1 MIKSFL
7 FSIGCALLALNAF
20 AEEQTILL
28 IESYHADFAW
38 DASYKK
44 GIQEG
49 LGSAYRVE
57 TFQMDTKR
65 LPPSEHQA
73 KADEAWAAYQRL
85 KPILVLLGDDA
96 ALKFLAS
103 RFAETTTPVVYLGI
117 NANLRSYL
125 PTGAKN
131 FTGVLERPLYA
142 RSIIILKQLLPV
154 KNILVLFD
162 TDRTSQIIFAEVFE
176 GNAEFTTSQVHADIK
191 LVKGWE
197 EWQQEVLNANGRY
210 DALFVGLYQ
219 TLVNQDGHHIP
230 DSEVIAWTSANAS
243 VPLFGFWDFS
253 VGAEKTI
260 GGLVLSGE
268 EHGRIAAEIALKVLA
283 GSRPDQIFPQT
294 TRSGELL
301 FSRKQL
307 EKFHLTLPENLSS
320 KAKLIE

>member
-44 GIQEG
+44 GIQEV

-65 LPPSEHQA
+65 LPSSEHQA

-85 KPILVLLGDDA
+85 KPTLVFLGDDA
-96 ALKFLAS
+96 ALKFLAA

-125 PTGAKN
+125 PASAKN

-142 RSIIILKQLLPV
+142 RSILMLKQLLPV
-154 KNILVLFD
+154 KKILVLFD

-176 GNAEFTTSQVHADIK
+176 ENAEFTTAQVHADIK
-191 LVKGWE
+191 LVKGWD
-197 EWQQEVLNANGRY
+197 EWQQEVLNAKGRY

-219 TLVNQDGHHIP
+219 ALVNQEGRHIP
-230 DSEVIAWTSANAS
+230 DTEVIAWTSANTP

-283 GSRPDQIFPQT
+283 GSSPDQIFPQT

-320 KAKLIE
+320 KAKFIE

>member
-7 FSIGCALLALNAF
+7 FSIGCVLLALSAF

-28 IESYHADFAW
+28 IESYHADYAW
-38 DASYKK
+38 DVSYKK
-44 GIQEG
+44 GIQEV

-73 KADEAWAAYQRL
+73 KADEAWATYQRL
-85 KPILVLLGDDA
+85 KPVLVFLGDDA
-96 ALKFLAS
+96 ALKFLAT
-103 RFAETTTPVVYLGI
+103 RFAETTTPVIYLGI

-125 PTGAKN
+125 PAGAKN

-142 RSIIILKQLLPV
+142 RSIIILKELLPM

-162 TDRTSQIIFAEVFE
+162 TDRTSQIVLAEVFE
-176 GNAEFTTSQVHADIK
+176 GNAEFTTAQVHADIK
-191 LVKGWE
+191 LVKGWD
-197 EWQQEVLNANGRY
+197 EWQQDVLNAKGRY

-219 TLVNQDGHHIP
+219 TLVNQEGQHIP
-230 DSEVIAWTSANAS
+230 DTDVIAWTSANTPI
-243 VPLFGFWDFS
+243 PLFGFWDFS

-268 EHGRIAAEIALKVLA
+268 EHGRIAAEIALEVLA
-283 GSRPDQIFPQT
+283 GSSSEHVFPQT
-294 TRSGELL
+294 TRSGQLL

-307 EKFHLTLPENLSS
+307 EKFHLELPPNLAS
-320 KAKLIE
+320 KAEFVE